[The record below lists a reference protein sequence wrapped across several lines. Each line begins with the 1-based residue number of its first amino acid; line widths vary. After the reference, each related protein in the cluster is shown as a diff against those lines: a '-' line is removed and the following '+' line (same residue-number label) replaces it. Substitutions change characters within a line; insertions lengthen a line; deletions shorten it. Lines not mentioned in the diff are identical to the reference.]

1 MACAAL
7 DAALSLG
14 WISSLQAPRLD
25 PIKRDHPNSR
35 LARAVIN
42 YTRCLPPLQALGQG
56 CVDGNGADSN
66 LGAAVNRQ
74 THDAALRSVAGE
86 ARNRYEGRGRRLHFA
101 PDRRAED
108 VVCVTPFS
116 GNIVKLGAV

>member
-1 MACAAL
+1 ME
-7 DAALSLG
+7 
-14 WISSLQAPRLD
+14 
-25 PIKRDHPNSR
+25 RDHPHKR
-35 LARAVIN
+35 LARAAIK
-42 YTRCLPPLQALGQG
+42 YARCLPPLQALGQG

-86 ARNRYEGRGRRLHFA
+86 ARDRYERRGRRLHFA

-108 VVCVTPFS
+108 VFCATLSFGSIVTIRAFR
-116 GNIVKLGAV
+116 

>member
-1 MACAAL
+1 MER
-7 DAALSLG
+7 D
-14 WISSLQAPRLD
+14 SSH
-25 PIKRDHPNSR
+25 IR
-35 LARAVIN
+35 LARAAIK

-66 LGAAVNRQ
+66 LGATVNRQ

-86 ARNRYEGRGRRLHFA
+86 ARDRYERRGRRLHFA

-108 VVCVTPFS
+108 VFLCDTLFREYCVSF
-116 GNIVKLGAV
+116 